1 MKQRLLWITAVV
13 LAGIG
18 ACGLRVVLE
27 GRAALAEGDAAL
39 AAKRPVDA
47 VAAWESAARW
57 YLPGAPHVGEAYDR
71 LRQFAEAHQSLAAWR
86 AIRSAARA
94 TRHVW
99 QPHGDQLAVADDA
112 IIQLSAVDPERAP
125 AGDRDPAT
133 FSRWHAGVLASDPR
147 PSSGSAAVAIG
158 GIVLWLAGMALLI
171 RRQTRRNGLIAVAG
185 LALWVLGLYTA

>member
-1 MKQRLLWITAVV
+1 VKQRLLWIAAVV
-13 LAGIG
+13 IAGIG

-27 GRAALAEGDAAL
+27 GRSALAEGDAAL

-71 LRQFAEAHQSLAAWR
+71 LRNLAEAHDSLAAWR

-94 TRHVW
+94 TRHLW
-99 QPHGDQLAVADDA
+99 QPHGEELAAADDA
-112 IIQLSAVDPERAP
+112 IGKLTAVDPERAP
-125 AGDRDPAT
+125 AGDRDPTA
-133 FSRWHAGVLASDPR
+133 FARLHAGVLASDPR

-158 GIVLWLAGMALLI
+158 GIVCWLAGMALLI
-171 RRQTRRNGLIAVAG
+171 RRQTRRNGLIAVVG
-185 LALWVLGLYTA
+185 LALWALGLYTA